1 MKYGFALAGS
11 LMSLVTGNL
20 SSDWYLVIMRI
31 ISYYQGMLIGFV
43 AGLMFAYIYSV
54 LRKKRN

>member
-1 MKYGFALAGS
+1 
-11 LMSLVTGNL
+11 
-20 SSDWYLVIMRI
+20 MRI

-43 AGLMFAYIYSV
+43 AGLVFAYIYSV

>member
-1 MKYGFALAGS
+1 
-11 LMSLVTGNL
+11 
-20 SSDWYLVIMRI
+20 MRI

-43 AGLMFAYIYSV
+43 AGLVFSYIYSV